1 VLAGKTSA
9 RQGRGG
15 RSSLGGGIPAQQRVL
30 GAQGRKTVRRLLE
43 AGLAEFG
50 ARGVHAVSVDDVV
63 RRART
68 SHGTFYLYFSNKEDL
83 FKALLRDALH
93 DMRIIT
99 DEFPVVTRDAAG
111 QAVLGSWVRRFCDVY
126 AAHAAVIRVLSQA
139 EIVGEEIWRS
149 GLQTLFRLAEAITT
163 GMTAARPGSAR
174 GTAQPDELT
183 ALACLMMLERVNY
196 LMSVGVALPGEQ
208 MADRLTAILYAAFP
222 AAGPGT

>member
-1 VLAGKTSA
+1 MLAGKTSA
-9 RQGRGG
+9 RQARGRQ
-15 RSSLGGGIPAQQRVL
+15 SSLGGGIPAQQRVL

-43 AGLAEFG
+43 AGLAEFA

-63 RRART
+63 RRAQT

-99 DEFPVVTRDAAG
+99 DEFPVVTRDEAGRAA
-111 QAVLGSWVRRFCDVY
+111 LGSWVRRFCDVY

-139 EIVGEEIWRS
+139 EIVGEEVWRN
-149 GLQTLFRLAEAITT
+149 GLRTLFRLAEAITT
-163 GMTAARPGSAR
+163 GMTAGRPDNPGSAE
-174 GTAQPDELT
+174 PDELT

-196 LMSVGVALPGEQ
+196 LISVGVALPGDE

-222 AAGPGT
+222 PAVRDS